1 MNKGKPTIIEEGIAE
16 LCKEAHDKGLMSA
29 TTVAAEAIAETEVSF
44 IVVGTPSSPEGHLNL
59 NYIYTVAGRIGRA
72 LKEKKE
78 RGDIKQMHLV
88 AIRSTVLPGTNQKVG
103 EIIAEESGLV
113 RGVDF
118 TIVSNPEFLRE
129 GTSVEDYFNPP
140 LTLIGT
146 DSEYAELVFREM
158 YKDIKAEFICTDIK
172 VAEMMKYVNNTYH
185 ALKIV
190 FGNEVGNICKS
201 VNVDSHKVMEIFCK
215 DKQLNISPYYF
226 KPGFAYGGSC
236 LPKDLKALKTLAHDN
251 DVDVPVIESIFQS
264 NENQKKRAIQLIMN
278 QGQRKVGILG
288 LSFKA
293 GTDDLRCS
301 PIVDVVEALLGKVP
315 VTWIDML
322 RKQGE
327 YVSHC
332 CWKEKAVMEFGDD
345 DEGKI
350 IDLRGGD
357 WHNFN
362 YLQQFVSLLTGC
374 RFSSFE
380 NVEENIIWLFSD
392 EEEIKDVKNLPL
404 YNNKESRCFSIGGNT
419 FLRDSSDHVLIGIDH
434 AELGF
439 GTIAAHGHA
448 DALSVQMMVDGKV
461 ILADPG
467 TFIYHCN
474 LPMRN
479 EFRKTV
485 NHNTIAMLDDNG
497 NPIDQSQMLGAF
509 LWGKRA
515 HCTLENFQT
524 SSSVDTLTASHD
536 GYLPFRHQRTVE
548 FIGKDTS
555 KPILRVKDAMGEGKW
570 VATWMLGADCSV
582 KEEGEEWTIKNDGQ
596 IVVLSVGTDVDR
608 IAVEDVEVSEEYGVK
623 RPSKAIRIYGSQ
635 PVLSVDFMIIINK

>member
-1 MNKGKPTIIEEGIAE
+1 MNISIFGLGYVGCVGAACLAKLGHKVIGVDVNENKVRLMNEGKPTIIEEGIAE

-78 RGDIKQMHLV
+78 RGNIKQMHLV

-146 DSEYAELVFREM
+146 DSEYAEQVFREM

-236 LPKDLKALKTLAHDN
+236 LPKDMKALKTLAHDN
-251 DVDVPVIESIFQS
+251 YVDVPVIESIFQS

-301 PIVDVVEALLGKVP
+301 PIVDVVEALLGK
-315 VTWIDML
+315 
-322 RKQGE
+322 G
-327 YVSHC
+327 
-332 CWKEKAVMEFGDD
+332 
-345 DEGKI
+345 
-350 IDLRGGD
+350 
-357 WHNFN
+357 
-362 YLQQFVSLLTGC
+362 
-374 RFSSFE
+374 FE
-380 NVEENIIWLFSD
+380 
-392 EEEIKDVKNLPL
+392 
-404 YNNKESRCFSIGGNT
+404 
-419 FLRDSSDHVLIGIDH
+419 
-434 AELGF
+434 
-439 GTIAAHGHA
+439 
-448 DALSVQMMVDGKV
+448 
-461 ILADPG
+461 
-467 TFIYHCN
+467 
-474 LPMRN
+474 
-479 EFRKTV
+479 
-485 NHNTIAMLDDNG
+485 
-497 NPIDQSQMLGAF
+497 
-509 LWGKRA
+509 
-515 HCTLENFQT
+515 
-524 SSSVDTLTASHD
+524 
-536 GYLPFRHQRTVE
+536 
-548 FIGKDTS
+548 
-555 KPILRVKDAMGEGKW
+555 
-570 VATWMLGADCSV
+570 
-582 KEEGEEWTIKNDGQ
+582 
-596 IVVLSVGTDVDR
+596 
-608 IAVEDVEVSEEYGVK
+608 
-623 RPSKAIRIYGSQ
+623 IRIYDRNVKISELTGTNKDFIMAKIPHLQHFVSADLDAVCSESDVLVVTNKEKDFEEVLKKYPGKIVIDLVRQWKEVDYDGKYEGS
-635 PVLSVDFMIIINK
+635 SWGDINQNQEAQKEEHDMNFKQTEF